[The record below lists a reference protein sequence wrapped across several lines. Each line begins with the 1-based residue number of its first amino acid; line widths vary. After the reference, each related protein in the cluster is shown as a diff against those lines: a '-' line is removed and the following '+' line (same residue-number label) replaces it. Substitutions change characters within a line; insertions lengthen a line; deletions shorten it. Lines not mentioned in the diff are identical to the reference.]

1 MNSIFKYKENN
12 GEVIITGLQEGVAE
26 TAIVIP
32 ETIGNMP
39 VVEIGPKAF
48 EFSTI
53 TDIKIGKNIRKIEKE
68 AFAHCRKLSSVTWNC
83 KCNTIPDNCFYRCTE
98 LKKFDFTA
106 IKRVGQYAFGESGLQ
121 EVYIPQNI
129 EMIGIGAFNICSELH
144 SVTWNG
150 TCDVIPT
157 SCFYLCSN
165 LKSFNFSAIK
175 KVGQY
180 AFGESGLQEVCLP
193 KNIEIIENEAFSG
206 CSELHS
212 VTWNCKCNAIPAN
225 CFYECVNLKVFDFST
240 IKEIGQYAF
249 YKSGLQEVRL
259 PKNIESIYERAF
271 GECSELQSVEWNC
284 KCDAIP
290 ANCFSEC
297 SNLTSFNFA
306 GIKKIGSYAFWASGL
321 QEVRLPKKIECISE
335 RAFYACS
342 ELQFVEWNCKCN
354 EISDYCFCK
363 CTKLKQF
370 DFSGIERI
378 GKHAFEESGLQ
389 EVNLPE
395 NINVVLV
402 GAFERCGELQS
413 VTWSHKCE
421 LIPANCFADCLKL
434 TKFNFANAKKI
445 EQYAFSNSGLQ
456 EVRLQ
461 KNIESISNKA
471 FCGCSELHSVTW
483 RCQCDVIPNAC
494 FERCSNLKQ
503 FDLSNVKK
511 IEAYAFGRSGLTSVT
526 LSKKNEVDQNCFAYC
541 NDLEKIEW
549 LSDRN
554 IEKNIFAE
562 CKNIK
567 EIFISDSVMDIAVD
581 AFASSPNAEISFV

>member
-271 GECSELQSVEWNC
+271 GECSELQFVEWNC

-370 DFSGIERI
+370 DFSGIEKI
-378 GKHAFEESGLQ
+378 GKYAFEESGLQ

-402 GAFERCGELQS
+402 GAFEKCGELQS

-461 KNIESISNKA
+461 K
-471 FCGCSELHSVTW
+471 T
-483 RCQCDVIPNAC
+483 
-494 FERCSNLKQ
+494 
-503 FDLSNVKK
+503 
-511 IEAYAFGRSGLTSVT
+511 
-526 LSKKNEVDQNCFAYC
+526 
-541 NDLEKIEW
+541 
-549 LSDRN
+549 
-554 IEKNIFAE
+554 
-562 CKNIK
+562 
-567 EIFISDSVMDIAVD
+567 
-581 AFASSPNAEISFV
+581 

>member
-144 SVTWNG
+144 SVTWNCK
-150 TCDVIPT
+150 CDVIP
-157 SCFYLCSN
+157 
-165 LKSFNFSAIK
+165 AD
-175 KVGQY
+175 
-180 AFGESGLQEVCLP
+180 
-193 KNIEIIENEAFSG
+193 
-206 CSELHS
+206 
-212 VTWNCKCNAIPAN
+212 
-225 CFYECVNLKVFDFST
+225 CFYECTN
-240 IKEIGQYAF
+240 
-249 YKSGLQEVRL
+249 
-259 PKNIESIYERAF
+259 
-271 GECSELQSVEWNC
+271 
-284 KCDAIP
+284 
-290 ANCFSEC
+290 
-297 SNLTSFNFA
+297 
-306 GIKKIGSYAFWASGL
+306 
-321 QEVRLPKKIECISE
+321 
-335 RAFYACS
+335 
-342 ELQFVEWNCKCN
+342 
-354 EISDYCFCK
+354 
-363 CTKLKQF
+363 LKQF
-370 DFSGIERI
+370 DFSGIEKI
-378 GKHAFEESGLQ
+378 GKHAFEGSGLQ

-413 VTWSHKCE
+413 ATWSHKCE
-421 LIPANCFADCLKL
+421 LIPSNCFEGCLKL
-434 TKFNFANAKKI
+434 TKFNFANAKRI
-445 EQYAFSNSGLQ
+445 GQSAFRNSGLQ
-456 EVRLQ
+456 EVRLA
-461 KNIESISNKA
+461 KNIKNVYDSA
-471 FCGCSELHSVTW
+471 FYECRKLQFVEW
-483 RCQCDVIPNAC
+483 NCQRDVIPDTC
-494 FERCSNLKQ
+494 FARCSSLKE
-503 FDLSNVKK
+503 FDLSNVRK
-511 IEAYAFGRSGLTSVT
+511 IEERAFIYSGLTSVT
-526 LSKKNEVDQNCFAYC
+526 LSTGTAVGHGCFACC
-541 NDLEKIEW
+541 NDLEKVEW
-549 LSDRN
+549 LSDES

-567 EIFISDSVMDIAVD
+567 EILISDKVMNIAVG
-581 AFASSPNAEISFV
+581 AFAASPNAEISFV

>member
-259 PKNIESIYERAF
+259 PK
-271 GECSELQSVEWNC
+271 
-284 KCDAIP
+284 
-290 ANCFSEC
+290 
-297 SNLTSFNFA
+297 
-306 GIKKIGSYAFWASGL
+306 
-321 QEVRLPKKIECISE
+321 KIECISE

-370 DFSGIERI
+370 DFSGIEKI
-378 GKHAFEESGLQ
+378 GKYAFEESGLQ

-402 GAFERCGELQS
+402 GAFEKCGELQS

-434 TKFNFANAKKI
+434 TKFNFANAKRI
-445 EQYAFSNSGLQ
+445 GQSAFRNSGLQ
-456 EVRLQ
+456 EVRLA
-461 KNIESISNKA
+461 KNIKNVYDSA
-471 FCGCSELHSVTW
+471 FYECRKLQFVEW
-483 RCQCDVIPNAC
+483 NCQRDVIPDTC
-494 FERCSNLKQ
+494 FARCSSLKE
-503 FDLSNVKK
+503 FDLSNVRK
-511 IEAYAFGRSGLTSVT
+511 IEERAFIYSGLTSVT
-526 LSKKNEVDQNCFAYC
+526 LSTGTAVGHGCFACC
-541 NDLEKIEW
+541 NDLEKVEW
-549 LSDRN
+549 LSDES

-567 EIFISDSVMDIAVD
+567 EILISDKVMNIAVG
-581 AFASSPNAEISFV
+581 AFAASPNAEISFV

>member
-271 GECSELQSVEWNC
+271 GECSELQFVEWNC

-370 DFSGIERI
+370 DFSGIEKI
-378 GKHAFEESGLQ
+378 GKYAFEESGLQ

-402 GAFERCGELQS
+402 GAFEKCGELQS

-421 LIPANCFADCLKL
+421 LIPSNCFEGCLKL
-434 TKFNFANAKKI
+434 TKFNFANAKRI
-445 EQYAFSNSGLQ
+445 GQSAFRNSGLQ
-456 EVRLQ
+456 EVRLA
-461 KNIESISNKA
+461 KNIKNVYDSA
-471 FCGCSELHSVTW
+471 FYECRKLQFVEW
-483 RCQCDVIPNAC
+483 NCQRDVIPDTC
-494 FERCSNLKQ
+494 FARCSSLKE
-503 FDLSNVKK
+503 FDLSNVRK
-511 IEAYAFGRSGLTSVT
+511 IEERAFIYSGLTSVT
-526 LSKKNEVDQNCFAYC
+526 LSTGTAVGHGCFACC
-541 NDLEKIEW
+541 NDLEKVEW
-549 LSDRN
+549 LSDES

-567 EIFISDSVMDIAVD
+567 EILISDKVMNIAVG
-581 AFASSPNAEISFV
+581 AFAASPNAEISFV